1 MTKQKN
7 GILLRTVSLIVT
19 VFILTSLFSCNLF
32 RNPSSK
38 EEIRQNIAESVAED
52 TKNYEYVGY
61 YLHDW
66 GFPDFDSFKVMSWAE
81 NVFQRFYNLEGGLG
95 DTLEHAVKTA
105 EHFLENYYDE
115 IDLKDKRAV
124 TDAIIASYVYVI
136 GDPYSVYR
144 TPAEYENYDTDMSG
158 KFGGI
163 GVVVE
168 YNHTEETIRVSSVN
182 IDSPAEAAGFRVG
195 DYIIAVEG
203 EAVSDIGYLNAV
215 YKIRGEIGTDVHV
228 TVLRGDDELVLTAT
242 RAEVVEKT
250 VAYEI
255 TDDGYGYI
263 VVNQFKDNTYLQ
275 FVEAID
281 YMEDEGVPGIIFDM
295 RGNPGGYLHT
305 VLAMISY
312 IVPSGNIIVSY
323 QFKDDGPTVH
333 KSNIDT
339 NPITGEKS
347 DHTLSVPIVVIC
359 NEYTASA
366 GEIFTAAM
374 RDYNDLGIVEASIVG
389 KTTYGKGVMQSS
401 IPYTNTDASS
411 ITLTTAYYNPP
422 CGINYHGIG
431 VSPDPGLEVDNTDDA
446 DLQLEAAVAELKKLI
461 NSQ

>member
-1 MTKQKN
+1 MIKHRKSFF
-7 GILLRTVSLIVT
+7 IRSLSLIVT
-19 VFILTSLFSCNLF
+19 VFVLFSLFSCNF
-32 RNPSSK
+32 SRTPTSK
-38 EEIRQNIAESVAED
+38 DEIREKMAETVAED
-52 TKNYEYVGY
+52 TQNYKYVGY
-61 YLHDW
+61 YLDDW
-66 GFPDFDSFKVMSWAE
+66 GFPAFDSFKVMSWAE
-81 NVFQRFYNLEGGLG
+81 NVFQKYYNFEDGLG
-95 DTLEHAVKTA
+95 DTLSHAVATA
-105 EHFLENYYDE
+105 EHFLINYYDE
-115 IDLKDKRAV
+115 INLNDKQAV
-124 TDAIIASYVYVI
+124 TDAIITSYVYVI

-144 TPAEYENYDTDMSG
+144 TPVEFENYDTDMSG

-168 YNHTEETIRVSSVN
+168 YNHTDETIRVSSIN

-203 EAVSDIGYLNAV
+203 EAISDIGYLNAV
-215 YKIRGEIGTDVHV
+215 YKIRGEIGTSVNI
-228 TVLRGDDELVLTAT
+228 TVLRGDEEIVLTAT

-263 VVNQFKDNTYLQ
+263 VVNQFKDNTFEQ

-281 YMEDEGVPGIIFDM
+281 YMESEDVPGIIFDM

-305 VLAMISY
+305 VVSMISY
-312 IVPSGNIIVSY
+312 LIPSGNIIVSY
-323 QFKDDGPTVH
+323 QFKGEGPTVH
-333 KSNIDT
+333 KSSTDT
-339 NPITGEKS
+339 NPITGKSS
-347 DHTLSVPIVVIC
+347 DHTLTVPVVVIC

-366 GEIFTAAM
+366 GEIFTSAM
-374 RDYNDLGIVEASIVG
+374 RDYNDMGIIKASIVG

-401 IPYTNTDASS
+401 IQYSFADTSS

-422 CGINYHGIG
+422 CGTNYHGIG
-431 VSPDPGLEVDNTDDA
+431 VSPDPGLEIDNTETE
-446 DLQLEAAVAELKKLI
+446 DLQFYAAVTELQNLI